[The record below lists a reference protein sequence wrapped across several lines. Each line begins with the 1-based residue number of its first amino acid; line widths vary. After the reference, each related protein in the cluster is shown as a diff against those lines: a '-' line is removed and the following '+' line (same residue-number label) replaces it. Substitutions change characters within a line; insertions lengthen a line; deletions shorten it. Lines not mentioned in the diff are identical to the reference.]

1 MASMGLH
8 KQGYAAGTH
17 IALAPAA
24 ATLVPALTGGALP
37 AAAGL
42 PVAAAAARESSEHQ
56 ASVHQDLP
64 AVAGF
69 GLYSVHAL
77 ESLNV

>member
-42 PVAAAAARESSEHQ
+42 PVAAAAAGSHLSTRHLSTRISLQWQ
-56 ASVHQDLP
+56 ALAFVVYMHWK
-64 AVAGF
+64 A
-69 GLYSVHAL
+69 
-77 ESLNV
+77 